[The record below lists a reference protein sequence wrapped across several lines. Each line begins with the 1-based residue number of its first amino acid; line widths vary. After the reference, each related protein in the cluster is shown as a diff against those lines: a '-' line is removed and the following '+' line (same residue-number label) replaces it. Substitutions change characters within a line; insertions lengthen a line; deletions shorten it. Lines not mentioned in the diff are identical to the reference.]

1 MAPAKPPSHKEAVM
15 KKRHIIFTT
24 LFSLLLIAGVGA
36 CRHGHPRGGFDEF
49 DLEAASNRIASRLDL
64 SESQKTELK
73 EIITDIA
80 TRAKKMRADRETHH
94 RELANLV
101 RQDTIAPETI
111 DTMVNEKFDQMKDLA
126 DLAAARLI
134 AFHATLSPEQR
145 EKIAEHIEEHTA
157 TNRSFFRR

>member
-1 MAPAKPPSHKEAVM
+1 M

-80 TRAKKMRADRETHH
+80 TRAKKGPRTDRETHH

-111 DTMVNEKFDQMKDLA
+111 DTMVIEKFDQMKDLA
-126 DLAAARLI
+126 DLAVARLI

-145 EKIAEHIEEHTA
+145 EKIAEHIEEATA
-157 TNRSFFRR
+157 ANRSFFRR

>member
-1 MAPAKPPSHKEAVM
+1 M
-15 KKRHIIFTT
+15 KKRHVILTT
-24 LFSLLLIAGVGA
+24 LFSLLLIAGFGA

-49 DLEAASNRIASRLDL
+49 DLEAATSRIAFRLDL

-80 TRAKKMRADRETHH
+80 SRAKEMRADRETRH
-94 RELANLV
+94 RELATLV
-101 RQDTIAPETI
+101 RQDSIAPETI
-111 DTMVNEKFDQMKDLA
+111 DRMITEKFDQMKDLA

-145 EKIAEHIEEHTA
+145 EKIAEHIEEHA
-157 TNRSFFRR
+157 AADRCFFRR

>member
-1 MAPAKPPSHKEAVM
+1 M
-15 KKRHIIFTT
+15 KKRYAILTTIFS
-24 LFSLLLIAGVGA
+24 FLLIAGVGA
-36 CRHGHPRGGFDEF
+36 CRHGHSRGGFDEF

-80 TRAKKMRADRETHH
+80 TRAKEMRADRETHH

-101 RQDTIAPETI
+101 RQDTIAPATI
-111 DTMVNEKFDQMKDLA
+111 DAMVTEKFDQMKDLV

-134 AFHATLSPEQR
+134 SFHASLTPEQR
-145 EKIAEHIEEHTA
+145 EKIAAHIEEHTA
-157 TNRSFFRR
+157 ADRCFFRR